1 MELLFF
7 LIPSFLHGWL
17 MGEFSFTETE
27 EERQKKPVKQG
38 ITWFESGNIPAAFRF
53 FQENEPLYPK
63 CAYLFFFRGKCHVYF
78 ENFEAAVPDFEKA
91 LRLET
96 TVPDFYVELAKAYAG
111 AQRLEESVHMFGR
124 ASRMFLEKSAE
135 IERMMGEVR
144 LKKGDYKQAYQNFK
158 SAEALGDLTVQELI
172 DKVKPLAQSENEK

>member
-27 EERQKKPVKQG
+27 EDRQKKPVKQG

-63 CAYLFFFRGKCHVYF
+63 CAYLFFYRGKCHAHF
-78 ENFEAAVPDFEKA
+78 ENFEAAIPDFEKA

-111 AQRLEESVHMFGR
+111 AKRLEEAISMFKR
-124 ASRMFLEKSAE
+124 ASRMYLDQSAE
-135 IERMMGEVR
+135 IERNLGEVQ
-144 LKKGDYKQAYQNFK
+144 LQKGDYAAAYANFK
-158 SAEALGDLTVQELI
+158 SAEALGDSTVQELI
-172 DKVKPLAQSENEK
+172 RKVKPLAMSDREK